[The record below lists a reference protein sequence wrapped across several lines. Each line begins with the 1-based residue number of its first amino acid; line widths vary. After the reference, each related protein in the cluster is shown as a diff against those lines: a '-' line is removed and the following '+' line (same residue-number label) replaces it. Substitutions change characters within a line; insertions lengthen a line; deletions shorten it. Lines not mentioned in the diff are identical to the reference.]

1 MKQCVS
7 DKCNVTDR
15 KTDKKEGTDRKTD
28 GRT

>member
-7 DKCNVTDR
+7 DKCNATDR
-15 KTDKKEGTDRKTD
+15 QTDKKEGTDRKTD